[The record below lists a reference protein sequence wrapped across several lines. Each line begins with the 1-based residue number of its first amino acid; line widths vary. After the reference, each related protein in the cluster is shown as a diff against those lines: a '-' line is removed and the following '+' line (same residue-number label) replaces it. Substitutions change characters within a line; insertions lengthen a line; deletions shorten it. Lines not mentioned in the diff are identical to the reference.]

1 MPGELND
8 DTAVLKAQL
17 DAAEAENLRMNREL
31 AVANS
36 KIVQLSAHNSAL
48 ARMLRNAMTQLA
60 SLKK

>member
-8 DTAVLKAQL
+8 QLTVLQAKL
-17 DAAEAENLRMNREL
+17 DAAETEKLKLDREL

-36 KIVQLSAHNSAL
+36 KIVQLAAHNSAL
-48 ARMLRNAMTQLA
+48 GRMLKNAMTQLA